1 VFYAGMIVSI
11 RSRAKW
17 HALSGSGFSDL
28 FHVLLP
34 SFVPRVFFIGVQSG
48 VPYTVG
54 HLSSVAI
61 ISNGLLHI
69 SFLTPYSRFPDFT
82 KAMFFDIR
90 DPLKQQ
96 S

>member
-1 VFYAGMIVSI
+1 MIVSI

-28 FHVLLP
+28 FRFLVP
-34 SFVPRVFFIGVQSG
+34 SFPGVFFIGVQSG

-69 SFLTPYSRFPDFT
+69 SFLTPHSRFPDLT
-82 KAMFFDIR
+82 KALFFDIR